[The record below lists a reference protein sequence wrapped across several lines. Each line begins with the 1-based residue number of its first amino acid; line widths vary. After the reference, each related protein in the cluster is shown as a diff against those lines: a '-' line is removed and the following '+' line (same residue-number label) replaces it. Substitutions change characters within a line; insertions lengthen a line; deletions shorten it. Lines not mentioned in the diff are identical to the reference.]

1 MYIWGH
7 KELDMT
13 EPLSSYIYIHTHTH
27 THIYIYI
34 YIYIDRTKTND
45 SKICI
50 KL

>member
-1 MYIWGH
+1 MHMYIWGH

-13 EPLSSYIYIHTHTH
+13 EPLSSYIYIYIYIY
-27 THIYIYI
+27 THIYIH
-34 YIYIDRTKTND
+34 RTKTND